1 MPNEIAFDSAKDA
14 EIYYGD
20 IRIIVGNEENL
31 SQKIIRLSSILPQ
44 LAGLKGTLHL
54 ENWTE
59 ETVDIVFDKE
69 E

>member
-1 MPNEIAFDSAKDA
+1 M
-14 EIYYGD
+14 
-20 IRIIVGNEENL
+20 GNEENL